1 MAVIEATNEN
11 FDELIRE
18 KDSAMVDFYGDHC
31 SACVFT
37 APCLRD
43 VADDLAEIQFVKV
56 NTSTCPELAKRFDIK
71 GLPTFLYF
79 YKGEQVQ
86 RNDGGMDRNMI
97 LEKISGMLYP
107 EGK

>member
-18 KDSAMVDFYGDHC
+18 KDYAMVDFYGDHC

-56 NTSTCPELAKRFDIK
+56 NTSTCPEL

>member
-18 KDSAMVDFYGDHC
+18 KDYAMVDFYGDHC

-56 NTSTCPELAKRFDIK
+56 NTSTCPEQIGRAH
-71 GLPTFLYF
+71 
-79 YKGEQVQ
+79 V
-86 RNDGGMDRNMI
+86 
-97 LEKISGMLYP
+97 
-107 EGK
+107 

>member
-18 KDSAMVDFYGDHC
+18 KDVRDGWIFTGTIA
-31 SACVFT
+31 AQCVFT

-56 NTSTCPELAKRFDIK
+56 NTSTCRSWQSGSTSRDCPPFS
-71 GLPTFLYF
+71 TFIRASRCR
-79 YKGEQVQ
+79 EMTAVWT
-86 RNDGGMDRNMI
+86 
-97 LEKISGMLYP
+97 ET
-107 EGK
+107 

>member
-18 KDSAMVDFYGDHC
+18 KDYAMVDFYGDHC

-43 VADDLAEIQFVKV
+43 VAEIQFVKV

>member
-18 KDSAMVDFYGDHC
+18 KDYAMVDFYGDHC

-56 NTSTCPELAKRFDIK
+56 KTSTCPELAKRFDIK

>member
-18 KDSAMVDFYGDHC
+18 KDYAMVDFTGIIAAHV
-31 SACVFT
+31 SSRL
-37 APCLRD
+37 PCLRD

-71 GLPTFLYF
+71 GCPPFSTFIRASRCR
-79 YKGEQVQ
+79 EMTAVWT
-86 RNDGGMDRNMI
+86 
-97 LEKISGMLYP
+97 ET
-107 EGK
+107 

>member
-1 MAVIEATNEN
+1 M
-11 FDELIRE
+11 
-18 KDSAMVDFYGDHC
+18 
-31 SACVFT
+31 
-37 APCLRD
+37 
-43 VADDLAEIQFVKV
+43 AEIQFVKV